1 MNPPPGP
8 LSRGREGGRE
18 TTCDQSRKAPAR
30 MRPRPGGKRD
40 LFQSLSVR
48 ITAGKP
54 SATALNRQAATM
66 SISVKDEG
74 ISLYASSLG
83 EPTCGLPSLACVLR
97 ISHRTSTTSIGTAE
111 PAATRSVDLT
121 AFTCGASIIG
131 WWLCCRAA
139 SAAQ

>member
-8 LSRGREGGRE
+8 LSRGRKGGRE

-48 ITAGKP
+48 IAAGKP
-54 SATALNRQAATM
+54 STSALNRQAATM
-66 SISVKDEG
+66 SISRKDEG
-74 ISLYASSLG
+74 IALYSSSLG
-83 EPTCGLPSLACVLR
+83 EPTCGLPSFACQLR
-97 ISHRTSTTSIGTAE
+97 ISHRTSTPSIGTAE

-121 AFTCGASIIG
+121 AFTCGASVTV
-131 WWLCCRAA
+131 WWLCSRAGC
-139 SAAQ
+139 AAR